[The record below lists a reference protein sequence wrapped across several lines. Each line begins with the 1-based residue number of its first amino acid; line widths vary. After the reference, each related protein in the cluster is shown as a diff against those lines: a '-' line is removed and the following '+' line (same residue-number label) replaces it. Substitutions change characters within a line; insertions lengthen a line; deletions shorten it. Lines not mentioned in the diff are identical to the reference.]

1 MRLRRK
7 STGQILE
14 LAEANLLGKGGEARV
29 YKLAEEPTL
38 VAKVWHKPTAERAAK
53 VAVMVA
59 NPPHNPTAEQKHA
72 SIAWPNDTLETGRG
86 ETAGFL
92 MPLVSG
98 MHPIIE
104 YFNPKSRREKCPL
117 FNYFYLHRTAR
128 NLVIAA
134 RALHERN
141 YVIGDLNESNVLV
154 AETALVTI
162 VDTDSFQVWDGA
174 KGKVYRCRVGKPEF
188 TPPEMQGKTFGQ
200 FNRDVPQDL
209 FGLGIILFE
218 LLMEGTH
225 PFAGSFTGPG
235 EPPPYEQR
243 IAAGYFPYAAGANGP
258 VKPKA
263 TAPAF
268 EMLYPSLQHLFVRCF
283 QDGHFKPNARPDT
296 QAWQWALE
304 EAESALVT
312 CWTNEQHIYSG
323 HLQSCPWCERTKLL
337 GGRDPFPSVE
347 AVKSGEHLAP
357 PPKAKP
363 KSMPH
368 RAPWAGHLNLPPITT
383 NPPIPRRIPPSGS
396 QTQSGP
402 NKPFTGF
409 PGPRNDWAYLSL
421 FVGVIALMLSFS
433 AALGRPIL
441 GGMAM
446 LCGIL
451 ALAAG
456 GVGEIQSHGWYLDG
470 RGQIPARLGMAFGAL
485 AFLLSMGRDVQKLIE

>member
-7 STGQILE
+7 SNGQIVE
-14 LAEANLLGKGGEARV
+14 LSESNVLGKGGEARV
-29 YKLAEEPTL
+29 YKLAEDPAL
-38 VAKVWHKPTAERAAK
+38 VAKIWHKPTPERAAK
-53 VAVMVA
+53 VAVMAA

-72 SIAWPNDTLETGRG
+72 SIAWPSDILETGRG
-86 ETAGFL
+86 ETVGFL

-98 MHPIIE
+98 MHPIIDF
-104 YFNPKSRREKCPL
+104 FNPKSRREKCPL

-134 RALHERN
+134 RALHERS

-162 VDTDSFQVWDGA
+162 VDTDSFQVWDA
-174 KGKVYRCRVGKPEF
+174 EKGKVYRCKVGKPEF

-200 FNRDVPQDL
+200 FNRDIPQDL

-225 PFAGSFTGPG
+225 PFAGSYAGHG

-243 IAAGYFPYAAGANGP
+243 IAAGYFPYAAGMKVP
-258 VKPKA
+258 ITPKA
-263 TAPAF
+263 TAPPF

-283 QDGHFKPNARPDT
+283 QDGHFRPSARPDT

-304 EAESALVT
+304 EAETALVT
-312 CWTNEQHIYSG
+312 CWHNDQHIYSG

-347 AVKSGEHLAP
+347 AVKSGAHLAP

-363 KSMPH
+363 RSMPH
-368 RAPWAGHLNLPPITT
+368 RAPLAGHRNLPPAPS
-383 NPPIPRRIPPSGS
+383 NPPLPRRIPPSGS
-396 QTQSGP
+396 QPSS
-402 NKPFTGF
+402 NRPFAGF

-421 FVGVIALMLSFS
+421 FLGTLAIMLAIGVLAGWS
-433 AALGRPIL
+433 AAAGMTVLL
-441 GGMAM
+441 GG
-446 LCGIL
+446 L
-451 ALAAG
+451 AVATG
-456 GVGEIQSHGWYLDG
+456 GVGELQSHGWYLDG
-470 RGQIPARLGMAFGAL
+470 KGQIPARIGMVAGAI
-485 AFLLSMGRDVQKLIE
+485 ALLLTLGRDVSKILE

>member
-7 STGQILE
+7 SNGQIVDLTD
-14 LAEANLLGKGGEARV
+14 ANLLGKGGEARV
-29 YKLAEEPTL
+29 YKLAEDPGL
-38 VAKVWHKPTAERAAK
+38 VAKVWHKPTPERAAK
-53 VAVMVA
+53 VAVMAA

-72 SIAWPNDTLETGRG
+72 SIAWPNDILETGRG
-86 ETAGFL
+86 ETVGFL

-104 YFNPKSRREKCPL
+104 FFNPKSRREKCPL
-117 FNYFYLHRTAR
+117 FNHFYLHRTAR

-162 VDTDSFQVWDGA
+162 VDTDSFQVWDAA

-225 PFAGSFTGPG
+225 PFAGSYTGAG

-243 IAAGYFPYAAGANGP
+243 IAAGHFPYAAGAKVP
-258 VKPKA
+258 ILPKA
-263 TAPAF
+263 TAPPF
-268 EMLYPSLQHLFVRCF
+268 EMLYPALQHLFVRCF
-283 QDGHFKPNARPDT
+283 QDGHFRPDARPDT

-304 EAESALVT
+304 EAESALVS

-323 HLQSCPWCERTKLL
+323 HLPNCPWCERTRLL

-347 AVKSGEHLAP
+347 AVKSGHHLAP
-357 PPKAKP
+357 PPKP
-363 KSMPH
+363 KKRSAPH
-368 RAPWAGHLNLPPITT
+368 RAPLAGQRNLPPLTGA
-383 NPPIPRRIPPSGS
+383 PPVPRRIPPSKTRAGR
-396 QTQSGP
+396 P
-402 NKPFTGF
+402 KPFSGF
-409 PGPRNDWAYLSL
+409 PGPRNDWAHLSL
-421 FVGVIALMLSFS
+421 FLGTIGFIVGF
-433 AALGRPIL
+433 AALLRWP
-441 GGMAM
+441 MAS
-446 LCGIL
+446 G
-451 ALAAG
+451 LAALCAFLG
-456 GVGEIQSHGWYLDG
+456 LASGVMGEVQSHGWYLDG
-470 RGQIPARLGMAFGAL
+470 KGRIPARLGMVLSVLVMVF
-485 AFLLSMGRDVQKLIE
+485 FLGRDIKHLLLE